1 MEIKGMNVL
10 EKELRKNLGKDA
22 LISISHKLYGAQKI
36 KCKLDYVIDKERIGF
51 RVKNEQ
57 DIFIYRDDL
66 INYGVKDGIYIADN
80 LMEINIK
87 LNMQ

>member
-1 MEIKGMNVL
+1 MNIL
-10 EKELRKNLGKDA
+10 EKELKKNFGKDA

-36 KCKLDYVIDKERIGF
+36 KCKLDCIIDEKRIGF

-66 INYGVKDGIYIADN
+66 INCGVKDGIYIADN

-87 LNMQ
+87 LNKQ